1 MDGCVVYLP
10 ENLKTGELLMAVATT
25 NEVADW
31 FIRFAHEV
39 GDPITNL
46 RLQKLMYYAQAWY
59 LALNGEQLIP
69 DTFEA
74 WAHGPVIP
82 SLYERFS
89 AYRWNPISEDV
100 PEPRLPAEVED
111 HLREV
116 DEAFGGRL
124 TWELE
129 RLSHTEPPW
138 LLARGNLA
146 PDEHSTAIISED
158 EMKRYYA
165 SRVAA

>member
-1 MDGCVVYLP
+1 MGI
-10 ENLKTGELLMAVATT
+10 NTGELPMAIAKT
-25 NEVADW
+25 NEIADW

-59 LALNGEQLIP
+59 LALHGERLIP
-69 DTFEA
+69 DAFEA
-74 WAHGPVIP
+74 WVHGPVIP

-100 PEPRLPAEVED
+100 PKPGLPAEVED

-129 RLSHTEPPW
+129 RMARAEDPW
-138 LLARGNLA
+138 VYARGGLP
-146 PDEHSTAIISED
+146 PDEPSTNVISE
-158 EMKRYYA
+158 ERMKLFYA
-165 SRVAA
+165 MRAAAA

>member
-1 MDGCVVYLP
+1 MGI
-10 ENLKTGELLMAVATT
+10 NTGELPMAIAKT
-25 NEVADW
+25 NEIADW
-31 FIRFAHEV
+31 FIRFAHELS
-39 GDPITNL
+39 DPITNL

-59 LALNGEQLIP
+59 LALHGERLIP

-74 WAHGPVIP
+74 WVHGPVIP

-116 DEAFGGRL
+116 DAAYGGLL
-124 TWELE
+124 TWDLE
-129 RLSHTEPPW
+129 RMARAEDPW
-138 LLARGNLA
+138 VYARGGLP
-146 PDEHSTAIISED
+146 PDEHSTNVISE
-158 EMKRYYA
+158 ERMKLFYA
-165 SRVAA
+165 MRAAA